1 MWQYNYSSVS
11 SELGHHGVL
20 GMKWG
25 HRKNYRSTGIRAA
38 IARKQNEKVDEGFK
52 KWKENDKLR
61 DDAISSGKKAND
73 ELSNEEL
80 SKLNKRTQLE
90 QTYKQLNPGK
100 IKKAIKCAAIASA
113 ALGTFAKLYTNG
125 KNAIGIGKEIKNTT
139 MQSFGKMSIN
149 SLEKYV
155 L

>member
-1 MWQYNYSSVS
+1 MWQYNYPLVS
-11 SELGHHGVL
+11 SELSHHGVL
-20 GMKWG
+20 GMRWG
-25 HRKNYRSTGIRAA
+25 HRKQSLSSS
-38 IARKQNEKVDEGFK
+38 K
-52 KWKENDKLR
+52 KNHRINSDAEEAQKLR
-61 DDAISSGKKAND
+61 KKKLD